1 MEKASRVL
9 GLYAG
14 GFCFQPFGN
23 LELEAR
29 QGRQGE
35 GERERENDRGM
46 VGEWQFRD
54 FIEIF
59 VRILLE
65 SLYQDQENELPMTPV
80 QHFIN
85 KM

>member
-29 QGRQGE
+29 QGRE
-35 GERERENDRGM
+35 SERERENDRGK

-65 SLYQDQENELPMTPV
+65 SLY
-80 QHFIN
+80 
-85 KM
+85 

>member
-35 GERERENDRGM
+35 RERETERERENDRGM

-65 SLYQDQENELPMTPV
+65 SLY
-80 QHFIN
+80 
-85 KM
+85 